1 MIPDSANSISAKAA
15 DMNETIFDK
24 IEQCAHTMN
33 VELDAQ
39 EMAHY
44 ASTVGLLDSDLSAI
58 YDLFEYLKDKKVET
72 VVNMLLRTSRLP
84 LKEKKS
90 FENFDFSLIHG
101 KEVEK
106 LQTLSTLSAIYAR
119 KNLAFIGPQGVGKTH
134 LAMAFGRKCC
144 EKGLKTYFLKA
155 SELNQKLL
163 DSRRYGREGST
174 VTSLLKPSCLIIDE
188 IGRCVFD
195 KENTRLFFDIV
206 DRRYNKDG
214 PNSMIFT
221 SNKNPDKWGEY
232 FSEDSSLLCALD
244 RMFDNATV
252 FLLNG
257 DSYRGK
263 NLETINLEAGKRRMV
278 IASQT
283 DK

>member
-1 MIPDSANSISAKAA
+1 MS
-15 DMNETIFDK
+15 ETIFDQ
-24 IEQCAHTMN
+24 IEQCAQTLSI
-33 VELDAQ
+33 ELSAQ

-44 ASTVGLLDSDLSAI
+44 ASSAGLLDADLSSI
-58 YDLFEYLKDKKVET
+58 LKLFGYLKEKKVDT
-72 VVNMLLRTSRLP
+72 IVNTLLRTSRLP
-84 LKEKKS
+84 LKEPKS

-101 KEVEK
+101 KEVDK
-106 LQTLSTLSAIYAR
+106 LQTLPTLSAIFAH

-144 EKGLKTYFLKA
+144 EQGMKTYFLKA

-163 DSRRYGREGST
+163 DARRYGREGST

-195 KENTRLFFDIV
+195 RENTRLFFDIV
-206 DRRYNKDG
+206 DRRYSKDG

-221 SNKNPDKWGEY
+221 SNKNPDKWNEY

-263 NLETINLEAGKRRMV
+263 SLETVNLEAGKRRVV
-278 IASQT
+278 IAPQT

>member
-1 MIPDSANSISAKAA
+1 
-15 DMNETIFDK
+15 MNESIFEQ
-24 IEQCAHTMN
+24 IEQCAHTLN
-33 VELDAQ
+33 IELSAE

-44 ASTVGLLDSDLSAI
+44 ASSVSLLDSDLSAI
-58 YDLFEYLKDKKVET
+58 LDLFRHLKNKKVET

-84 LKEKKS
+84 LKDPKS
-90 FENFDFSLIHG
+90 FETFDFTLIHG
-101 KEVEK
+101 KDVEK
-106 LQTLSTLSAIYAR
+106 MLSLPTLAPIFAH

-144 EKGLKTYFLKA
+144 EQGLKTYFLKA
-155 SELNQKLL
+155 SELNQKLM
-163 DSRRYGREGST
+163 DARRYGREGAA

-195 KENTRLFFDIV
+195 RENTRLFFDIV
-206 DRRYNKDG
+206 DRRYSKDG

-221 SNKNPDKWGEY
+221 SNKNPDKWSEY
-232 FSEDSSLLCALD
+232 FSEDDSLLCSLD

-263 NLETINLEAGKRRMV
+263 NLETINLEAGKRRVV
-278 IASQT
+278 ISPQT
-283 DK
+283 NK

>member
-1 MIPDSANSISAKAA
+1 MI
-15 DMNETIFDK
+15 ETIFEK
-24 IEQCAHTMN
+24 IEQCAHTLN

-44 ASTVGLLDSDLSAI
+44 ASTAGLLDSDLSAI
-58 YDLFEYLKDKKVET
+58 QDLFEYLKDKKVDM
-72 VVNMLLRTSRLP
+72 VVNMLLRTSKLP
-84 LKEKKS
+84 LKEPKS

-134 LAMAFGRKCC
+134 LAMALGRKCC
-144 EKGLKTYFLKA
+144 EQGLKTYFLKA

-163 DSRRYGREGST
+163 DSRRYGREGAT

-206 DRRYNKDG
+206 DRRYSKDG

-278 IASQT
+278 IAPQT

>member
-1 MIPDSANSISAKAA
+1 
-15 DMNETIFDK
+15 MNETIFEK
-24 IEQCAHTMN
+24 IEQCACTLN
-33 VELDAQ
+33 IELSAQ

-44 ASTVGLLDSDLSAI
+44 ASTVRLLDSDLTMI
-58 YDLFEYLKDKKVET
+58 HDLFGYLRDKKVET
-72 VVNMLLRTSRLP
+72 VVNMLLRTSKLP
-84 LKEKKS
+84 LKEPKS

-106 LQTLSTLSAIYAR
+106 LQALPTLSAIYAR

-144 EKGLKTYFLKA
+144 EQGMKTYFLKA

-163 DSRRYGREGST
+163 DARRYGREGT
-174 VTSLLKPSCLIIDE
+174 AVTSLLKPSCLIIDE

-206 DRRYNKDG
+206 DRRYSKDG

-221 SNKNPDKWGEY
+221 SNKNPDKWDEY

-263 NLETINLEAGKRRMV
+263 NLETVNLEAGKRRMV
-278 IASQT
+278 VAP
-283 DK
+283 

>member
-1 MIPDSANSISAKAA
+1 
-15 DMNETIFDK
+15 MNETIFEK
-24 IEQCAHTMN
+24 IEQCECTLN
-33 VELDAQ
+33 IELSAK
-39 EMAHY
+39 EMENY
-44 ASTVGLLDSDLSAI
+44 ESKVRLLDSDLTMI
-58 YDLFEYLKDKKVET
+58 HDLFGYLRDKKVET
-72 VVNMLLRTSRLP
+72 VVNMLLRTSKLP
-84 LKEKKS
+84 LKEPKS

-106 LQTLSTLSAIYAR
+106 LQALPTLSAIYAR

-144 EKGLKTYFLKA
+144 EQGMKTYFLKA

-163 DSRRYGREGST
+163 DARRYGREGT
-174 VTSLLKPSCLIIDE
+174 AVTSLLKPSCLIIDE

-206 DRRYNKDG
+206 DRRYSKDG

-221 SNKNPDKWGEY
+221 SNKNPDKWDEY

-263 NLETINLEAGKRRMV
+263 NLETVNLEAGKRRMV
-278 IASQT
+278 VAP
-283 DK
+283 

>member
-1 MIPDSANSISAKAA
+1 
-15 DMNETIFDK
+15 MNENIFEI
-24 IEQCAHTMN
+24 IETCARTLN
-33 VELDAQ
+33 LELGSQ
-39 EMAHY
+39 EIAHY
-44 ASTVGLLDSDLSAI
+44 ASSHGLMDADLSAI
-58 YDLFEYLKDKKVET
+58 QDLFVYLKDKKIET

-84 LKEKKS
+84 LKEPKS
-90 FENFDFSLIHG
+90 FENFDFGLIHG

-106 LQTLSTLSAIYAR
+106 LQTLPTLSPIFAHR
-119 KNLAFIGPQGVGKTH
+119 NLAFIGPQGVGKTH

-144 EKGLKTYFLKA
+144 EQGMKTYFLKA
-155 SELNQKLL
+155 SELNQKLT
-163 DSRRYGREGST
+163 DARRYGREGAA

-195 KENTRLFFDIV
+195 RENTRLFFDLV
-206 DRRYNKDG
+206 DRRYSKDG

-221 SNKNPDKWGEY
+221 SNKNPDKWSEY
-232 FSEDSSLLCALD
+232 FSEDDSLLCALD

-263 NLETINLEAGKRRMV
+263 NLETVNLEAGKRRIV
-278 IASQT
+278 TSPQPN
-283 DK
+283 K

>member
-84 LKEKKS
+84 LKEQKS

-144 EKGLKTYFLKA
+144 EQGLKTYFLKA

>member
-15 DMNETIFDK
+15 DMNETIFEK
-24 IEQCAHTMN
+24 IEQCAHTLN
-33 VELDAQ
+33 VELDTQ

-44 ASTVGLLDSDLSAI
+44 ASTAGLLDSDLSAI
-58 YDLFEYLKDKKVET
+58 HDLFEYLKDKKVET

-144 EKGLKTYFLKA
+144 EQGLKTYFLKA

-263 NLETINLEAGKRRMV
+263 NLETVNLEAGKRRMV
-278 IASQT
+278 IAPQT